1 MLVLLL
7 LDPLLGQGRAEPP
20 VQVAALLLVQRDQP
34 VLEAG
39 PQGQCQQEQAL
50 HWGVLL
56 QGLESHLWESDIE
69 HQH

>member
-1 MLVLLL
+1 M
-7 LDPLLGQGRAEPP
+7 
-20 VQVAALLLVQRDQP
+20 
-34 VLEAG
+34 